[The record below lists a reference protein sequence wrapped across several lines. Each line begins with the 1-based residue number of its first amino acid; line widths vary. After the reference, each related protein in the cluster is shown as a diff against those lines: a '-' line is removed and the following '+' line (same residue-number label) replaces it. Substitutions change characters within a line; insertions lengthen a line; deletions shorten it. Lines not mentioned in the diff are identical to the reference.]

1 MRPGKTKLFQLFI
14 ISLVGCLALVTVPS
28 SQTPTTRNN
37 PARRRALARQRQL
50 AGGAGWATGAHN
62 GTQLQPRPA
71 FAPFGDEFGY
81 ISDAMLP
88 DGGGMHGEESPGPP
102 HAGVGGGVLRSD
114 LSTAQP
120 AATGTVTNAKPSPS
134 KSIDANDDD
143 EEDAI
148 EDDEDGDGYD
158 DEGGELLGNFD
169 EDSRGAE
176 DRGHGIGG
184 GGHDSLDYTD
194 NFEAGT
200 IDQIESFGGG
210 TDGTPLPVFLV
221 EPESAYVMKNRPA
234 ELYCKASHALQ
245 ISFKCS
251 GSTKPPPT
259 VKEHHTDPHSGV
271 QLQEATATITREL
284 VDEYFGKGPF
294 KCECRAYSSRGHVKT
309 QPVTIQVATIKKQI
323 NISPKSV
330 RVSTGGRA
338 ELVCNTNAIPAAK
351 VIWQKNGVTVKANPP
366 YVLIG
371 EYSLLIARVEMQD
384 MANYTC
390 IAENIAGKRV
400 SEPVPI
406 TVFVDGG
413 WSAWGPWTDCKC
425 PGHPKQGQK
434 RTRTC
439 NSPVPLNSGAP
450 CAGPSTETTPDC
462 LPCSAGRWSTWSEW
476 SECAVDCTQ
485 TRQRSCMGG
494 LAPVAPL
501 ASSMMVATG
510 GSSSSSSSSS
520 ASAVSAASLVAN
532 NTSSTGSSSSSSS
545 DRQQAYVV
553 DSGTIISCVGKS
565 HQSVKCSGGMCN
577 YSVHDSNWTIIVWI
591 GLVAIVCLVIGV
603 VFSKFARRKKTIPAY
618 NLARSEMPTEYFA
631 NENKK
636 LTHFQPD
643 LTQNTMPIN
652 YEYPLTAPHHHHHH
666 HHQHHQHHQQHS
678 QPHLPGHHHQSSLH
692 HQHGSS
698 LLGPTGLPH
707 HPQNQSQHQQP
718 PPPPPPTLPI
728 GGGLKTSLPL
738 PRSNSEHHYD
748 VPHLCNN
755 YVYPLDKVSIN
766 ESYSSSTYSKRV
778 CSVESLETS
787 TNTSGD
793 STYDQQHQQQLP
805 MLGSNGSM
813 LAPAVPGPMRPTT
826 LVEDPLHAFRS
837 SEVTQATLTPAGAL
851 LRLHTYS
858 TALLIP
864 EGAIP
869 KSQRH
874 SVVLSVV
881 RDDKHQQLLAAASS
895 SRTTYLSPV
904 VFCGPV
910 DTKVNKPI
918 VMQLPHCAENLS
930 NWSISL
936 YSAPD
941 NVTPWCKVV
950 TIGEET
956 INTPALVQIDRRYA
970 YILTES
976 FGKYVLVG
984 ESAHELQ
991 ERVACKKLRLF
1002 ICGPSTVPEFSDVS
1016 VRIYIVEDNPG
1027 AEERC
1032 RHCEQEIGGV
1042 LLGGSTVLYF
1052 ADTGHDLVIDL
1063 RCVGGWKTKPFSE
1076 RQTIPFSHVWGA
1088 AGTALHCSFTLCRT
1102 EHDKCDFKIS
1112 VRALQDSQEHLMP
1125 PLIDP
1130 LQTDP
1135 NAATL
1140 SVSSFVPLPRETH
1153 PNSVSSSSG
1162 GVLQQHSSGS
1172 YETMTICSVG
1182 SGTAATVENN
1192 IINSDRFRLS
1202 KDVKR
1207 KLCKCLDP
1215 PTQKR
1220 NDWRMLAAHLN
1231 VDRYLTYFA
1240 TRPSPTDQ
1248 ILDLWEC
1255 RNRDL
1260 NAVQRLIEICRTME
1274 RPDAVAILEQIQPAP
1289 WL

>member
-1 MRPGKTKLFQLFI
+1 MRTGKTKLFQLFI
-14 ISLVGCLALVTVPS
+14 ISLVGCLALVSVAC
-28 SQTPTTRNN
+28 SQATSKEP
-37 PARRRALARQRQL
+37 RRRVHQRQRQL
-50 AGGAGWATGAHN
+50 TAGGRPTGAHN
-62 GTQLQPRPA
+62 GQQHNGRA

-88 DGGGMHGEESPGPP
+88 DGHGMHGDESP
-102 HAGVGGGVLRSD
+102 AGGGAGGVLRSD
-114 LSTAQP
+114 LSTSQP
-120 AATGTVTNAKPSPS
+120 ASTGTVTNAKPPPGHS
-134 KSIDANDDD
+134 KTIDDEGDEEPDDDDD
-143 EEDAI
+143 E
-148 EDDEDGDGYD
+148 DGYD
-158 DEGGELLGNFD
+158 DEGGDLLGNFD

-176 DRGHGIGG
+176 DRGQHGTGG
-184 GGHDSLDYTD
+184 HHDSLDYTD

-200 IDQIESFGGG
+200 IDQIDSFGGG

-351 VIWQKNGVTVKANPP
+351 VIWQKNGVAVKANPP
-366 YVLIG
+366 YVLIS

-462 LPCSAGRWSTWSEW
+462 LPCSAGQWSTWSEW
-476 SECAVDCTQ
+476 SECGVDCTQ
-485 TRQRSCMGG
+485 SRQRSCMGG

-501 ASSMMVATG
+501 VSPSSLASGASVA
-510 GSSSSSSSSS
+510 
-520 ASAVSAASLVAN
+520 SAASLVAN
-532 NTSSTGSSSSSSS
+532 NTSGPASS
-545 DRQQAYVV
+545 DHRQQAYVV

-565 HQSVKCSGGMCN
+565 RQSVKCSGGMCN
-577 YSVHDSNWTIIVWI
+577 YSVQDSNWTIFLWI
-591 GLVAIVCLVIGV
+591 ALIAVVCIVIGAA
-603 VFSKFARRKKTIPAY
+603 FSKFARRKKTIPAY

-652 YEYPLTAPHHHHHH
+652 YEYPLTAHHHHHH
-666 HHQHHQHHQQHS
+666 HHQQQQQHHHQHS

-698 LLGPTGLPH
+698 LLGPTPPGLAH
-707 HPQNQSQHQQP
+707 HQNQSQQ
-718 PPPPPPTLPI
+718 PPPTLPI
-728 GGGLKTSLPL
+728 GGLKTSLPL

-793 STYDQQHQQQLP
+793 SAYDQQQQQQQQVP
-805 MLGSNGSM
+805 MLGSSM
-813 LAPAVPGPMRPTT
+813 LTPGAPGPMRPTT

-881 RDDKHQQLLAAASS
+881 RDDKHQQLLPAVTALSAST
-895 SRTTYLSPV
+895 RTTYLSPV

-941 NVTPWCKVV
+941 NVTAWSKVV

-984 ESAHELQ
+984 ESAHDIQ

-1032 RHCEQEIGGV
+1032 RQCEQEIGGV

-1052 ADTGHDLVIDL
+1052 SDTGHDLVIDL

-1112 VRALQDSQEHLMP
+1112 VRAVQDTP
-1125 PLIDP
+1125 DVVAPLIDP
-1130 LQTDP
+1130 LQTDH
-1135 NAATL
+1135 AATL
-1140 SVSSFVPLPRETH
+1140 SVSSFVPLPREGH
-1153 PNSVSSSSG
+1153 LSVGSAG
-1162 GVLQQHSSGS
+1162 LQQHSSGS
-1172 YETMTICSVG
+1172 FETMTICSVG
-1182 SGTAATVENN
+1182 SATAATAAATVENN
-1192 IINSDRFRLS
+1192 VIQSDRFRLS

>member
-1 MRPGKTKLFQLFI
+1 MRKSSSWYREDNFSSPRGRGYCRNRNFEIAMREARATGTGGQKKQLLSNNVTRPTSVPTSYCQQSKESTPYPWTDSDPSGSIVTTERRDEVLSWKNHITTRRGTLKRNHRRSMDRRARCAFGEFESEVVPGLIRNNKPAPAPAKNDPNDVGGGSSWATIPRPGVSCVHCSCAPSVGPFLTFYNRQNPDGETSVKLFEGPTSVYKFRNATKLLALPVGRKPKLRQRSPNDKCVASRNMHSTMQSTSYLYHIPGLSRDFHDKEHDDTIDQMTGSGVRFHLPPTLP
-14 ISLVGCLALVTVPS
+14 LVGCLALVTVPS

-50 AGGAGWATGAHN
+50 AGGTGRATGAHN
-62 GTQLQPRPA
+62 GTQHQPRPA

-102 HAGVGGGVLRSD
+102 HAGVGGGGVLRSD

-169 EDSRGAE
+169 EDSRGTE
-176 DRGHGIGG
+176 DRGH

-309 QPVTIQVATIKKQI
+309 QPVTIQVANVVSVVDGTIPPIMGRNLNDDGHNPIISIYLDLHINEEVQKRNRPVVSFGHFAHCKKKGEGDRFRLTEVTMTRLMKAEAESDKDPIKKQI

-510 GSSSSSSSSS
+510 GSS
-520 ASAVSAASLVAN
+520 
-532 NTSSTGSSSSSSS
+532 TSSSSS

-577 YSVHDSNWTIIVWI
+577 YSVH
-591 GLVAIVCLVIGV
+591 A
-603 VFSKFARRKKTIPAY
+603 
-618 NLARSEMPTEYFA
+618 
-631 NENKK
+631 
-636 LTHFQPD
+636 
-643 LTQNTMPIN
+643 
-652 YEYPLTAPHHHHHH
+652 
-666 HHQHHQHHQQHS
+666 
-678 QPHLPGHHHQSSLH
+678 
-692 HQHGSS
+692 
-698 LLGPTGLPH
+698 
-707 HPQNQSQHQQP
+707 P
-718 PPPPPPTLPI
+718 PPRRFPFFPACCLYAGPSPPVI
-728 GGGLKTSLPL
+728 
-738 PRSNSEHHYD
+738 R
-748 VPHLCNN
+748 
-755 YVYPLDKVSIN
+755 LD
-766 ESYSSSTYSKRV
+766 ESSSTLTGYPSNGISVTGTSPTINSMVNEPPETEAPHRTGSQHRNSRRKNRLTIHYRGDDIELVTEELQTHATVDTYSK
-778 CSVESLETS
+778 
-787 TNTSGD
+787 
-793 STYDQQHQQQLP
+793 
-805 MLGSNGSM
+805 
-813 LAPAVPGPMRPTT
+813 
-826 LVEDPLHAFRS
+826 
-837 SEVTQATLTPAGAL
+837 LTM
-851 LRLHTYS
+851 S
-858 TALLIP
+858 
-864 EGAIP
+864 
-869 KSQRH
+869 
-874 SVVLSVV
+874 
-881 RDDKHQQLLAAASS
+881 
-895 SRTTYLSPV
+895 
-904 VFCGPV
+904 
-910 DTKVNKPI
+910 
-918 VMQLPHCAENLS
+918 
-930 NWSISL
+930 
-936 YSAPD
+936 
-941 NVTPWCKVV
+941 
-950 TIGEET
+950 
-956 INTPALVQIDRRYA
+956 
-970 YILTES
+970 
-976 FGKYVLVG
+976 
-984 ESAHELQ
+984 
-991 ERVACKKLRLF
+991 
-1002 ICGPSTVPEFSDVS
+1002 
-1016 VRIYIVEDNPG
+1016 
-1027 AEERC
+1027 
-1032 RHCEQEIGGV
+1032 
-1042 LLGGSTVLYF
+1042 
-1052 ADTGHDLVIDL
+1052 
-1063 RCVGGWKTKPFSE
+1063 
-1076 RQTIPFSHVWGA
+1076 
-1088 AGTALHCSFTLCRT
+1088 
-1102 EHDKCDFKIS
+1102 
-1112 VRALQDSQEHLMP
+1112 
-1125 PLIDP
+1125 
-1130 LQTDP
+1130 
-1135 NAATL
+1135 
-1140 SVSSFVPLPRETH
+1140 
-1153 PNSVSSSSG
+1153 
-1162 GVLQQHSSGS
+1162 
-1172 YETMTICSVG
+1172 
-1182 SGTAATVENN
+1182 
-1192 IINSDRFRLS
+1192 
-1202 KDVKR
+1202 
-1207 KLCKCLDP
+1207 
-1215 PTQKR
+1215 
-1220 NDWRMLAAHLN
+1220 
-1231 VDRYLTYFA
+1231 
-1240 TRPSPTDQ
+1240 
-1248 ILDLWEC
+1248 
-1255 RNRDL
+1255 
-1260 NAVQRLIEICRTME
+1260 
-1274 RPDAVAILEQIQPAP
+1274 
-1289 WL
+1289 

>member
-1 MRPGKTKLFQLFI
+1 
-14 ISLVGCLALVTVPS
+14 
-28 SQTPTTRNN
+28 
-37 PARRRALARQRQL
+37 
-50 AGGAGWATGAHN
+50 
-62 GTQLQPRPA
+62 
-71 FAPFGDEFGY
+71 
-81 ISDAMLP
+81 MLP
-88 DGGGMHGEESPGPP
+88 DGGGMHGEEPP
-102 HAGVGGGVLRSD
+102 GGVLRSD

-120 AATGTVTNAKPSPS
+120 ASTGTVTNAKPSGHS
-134 KSIDANDDD
+134 KATVDAD
-143 EEDAI
+143 EEAI
-148 EDDEDGDGYD
+148 DDVDEDDLEYD

-176 DRGHGIGG
+176 DRGHGGT
-184 GGHDSLDYTD
+184 GGHLDSLDYTD
-194 NFEAGT
+194 NFEAGGGT

-221 EPESAYVMKNRPA
+221 EPESAYVMKNRPV

-351 VIWQKNGVTVKANPP
+351 VIWQKNGVAVKANPP
-366 YVLIG
+366 YILIS

-413 WSAWGPWTDCKC
+413 WSAWSPWTDCKC

-476 SECAVDCTQ
+476 SECGVDCTQ

-494 LAPVAPL
+494 LAPAASL
-501 ASSMMVATG
+501 A
-510 GSSSSSSSSS
+510 SSSSSSV
-520 ASAVSAASLVAN
+520 ASGASVASAASLVAN
-532 NTSSTGSSSSSSS
+532 NTGSGSASS

-577 YSVHDSNWTIIVWI
+577 YSVQDSNWTIFLWVA
-591 GLVAIVCLVIGV
+591 LVAVVCIVIGAG
-603 VFSKFARRKKTIPAY
+603 FSKFARRKKTIPAY

-652 YEYPLTAPHHHHHH
+652 YEYPLTAHHH
-666 HHQHHQHHQQHS
+666 HHQQQHHHQHS

-698 LLGPTGLPH
+698 LLGPTPGLPH
-707 HPQNQSQHQQP
+707 HQNQSQPQ
-718 PPPPPPTLPI
+718 PPPTLPI
-728 GGGLKTSLPL
+728 GGLKTSLPL

-793 STYDQQHQQQLP
+793 SAYDQQQQQQQQLIP
-805 MLGSNGSM
+805 MLGSSGSM
-813 LAPAVPGPMRPTT
+813 LTPAAPGPMRPTT

-881 RDDKHQQLLAAASS
+881 RCDDKHQQLLTPVPVPTST
-895 SRTTYLSPV
+895 RTTYLSPV

-936 YSAPD
+936 YSSPD
-941 NVTPWCKVV
+941 NVTPWSKVV

-984 ESAHELQ
+984 ESAHDIQ

-1002 ICGPSTVPEFSDVS
+1002 ICGPSTVPEFSDVN

-1102 EHDKCDFKIS
+1102 EHDKCDFKIN
-1112 VRALQDSQEHLMP
+1112 VRAVQDSEDPLHVP

-1130 LQTDP
+1130 LQTDH
-1135 NAATL
+1135 AATL

-1153 PNSVSSSSG
+1153 LSSSG
-1162 GVLQQHSSGS
+1162 GGLQQHSTGS
-1172 YETMTICSVG
+1172 FETMTICSVG
-1182 SGTAATVENN
+1182 SGKTAAGSGATVENN
-1192 IINSDRFRLS
+1192 IFNSDRFRLS